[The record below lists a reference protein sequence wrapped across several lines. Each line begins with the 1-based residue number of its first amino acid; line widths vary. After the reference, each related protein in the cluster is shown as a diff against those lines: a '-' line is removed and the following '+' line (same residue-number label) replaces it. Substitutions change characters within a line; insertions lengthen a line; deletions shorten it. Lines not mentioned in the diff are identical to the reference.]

1 MLVCVASYAEWL
13 VAETSKVVRGVQVA
27 KKVLPRIGGMRDLES

>member
-13 VAETSKVVRGVQVA
+13 VAETSKVVRGRSGC
-27 KKVLPRIGGMRDLES
+27 KESLA